1 MKKSL
6 LEQAKNVLDNNF
18 QLGGFTI
25 PSKGL
30 YPFQWKWDS
39 GFISIGYAH
48 YNIDKAKK
56 EITSIL
62 SAQWK
67 NGFIPHI
74 VFHNES
80 DTYFP
85 GPEVHMSHLSP
96 NCPKEIKSSGDR
108 KSVV

>member
-48 YNIDKAKK
+48 YDIDKAKK
-56 EITSIL
+56 ELSWYPKTSLEEGLDKTIN
-62 SAQWK
+62 W
-67 NGFIPHI
+67 F
-74 VFHNES
+74 
-80 DTYFP
+80 
-85 GPEVHMSHLSP
+85 
-96 NCPKEIKSSGDR
+96 KEFF
-108 KSVV
+108 